1 MRRHGLM
8 HPKGA
13 ARVVALILAIGV
25 IAGFSSTYL
34 VQAGMPG
41 WLILLLTVLALLIPI
56 IAATKSSKK
65 GD

>member
-1 MRRHGLM
+1 M

-41 WLILLLTVLALLIPI
+41 WLILLVTVLALLIPI
-56 IAATKSSKK
+56 IAATRSSQK